1 VDSQSRND
9 WLWTRVREGIGEPI
23 GGCAPRGFTV
33 LSRVG
38 SILAGDG
45 ASHPWARRRSPALA
59 DLTGIDMS
67 TQPADDGAP
76 PYLPNNAA
84 TALAEAGSGR
94 DTPSYSWLIGL
105 GVVVTLFVLVTAI
118 RSYTIH
124 VGFRDPGGQY
134 FTRRLTGSLAVFGLL
149 APVDAML
156 RTHRRGWSLR
166 STPVV
171 LRERWPA
178 HRLVA
183 AATGLVG
190 YYVVYVCYHNL
201 KSWNAFNTPR
211 DALLRRVDNWL
222 FLGNSP
228 AVLLHQLL
236 GQHWADYALT
246 VVYQSFSAWVPLSV
260 VVVLAFADRISDAYL
275 FIASAVWVWVLGVAS
290 YYLIPSLGPFAS
302 APHHFAH
309 LPHTVVTSTQA
320 QFMGERLYLLRHPSD
335 GDAFSQLAAFASLHV
350 GFTCMTLLVMR
361 HFGFR
366 WQSRAMAVYLGAVM
380 VSTVYLGWHFA
391 VDDVAGLV
399 LAFAAVLLGRLTIEP
414 ANLGREQPVRR

>member
-1 VDSQSRND
+1 LGTLQVAAMAG
-9 WLWTRVREGIGEPI
+9 L
-23 GGCAPRGFTV
+23 PRTDV
-33 LSRVG
+33 
-38 SILAGDG
+38 
-45 ASHPWARRRSPALA
+45 
-59 DLTGIDMS
+59 S
-67 TQPADDGAP
+67 TQPADDKAP
-76 PYLPNNAA
+76 PWRPNSGA
-84 TALAEAGSGR
+84 TALAETGSR
-94 DTPSYSWLIGL
+94 HNTPSYSWLIGL
-105 GVVVTLFVLVTAI
+105 WVVVAMFVLVAAI

-134 FTRRLTGSLAVFGLL
+134 FTRRLTGSLVVFGLL

-166 STPVV
+166 WTPVV

-183 AATGLVG
+183 AVSGLVG

-201 KSWNAFNTPR
+201 KSWNVFNAPR
-211 DALLRRVDNWL
+211 DALLRRVDYWL
-222 FLGNSP
+222 FLGHSP
-228 AVLLHQLL
+228 AVLLHRLL
-236 GQHWADYALT
+236 GQHWADYVLT

-260 VVVLAFADRISDAYL
+260 VVVLAFANRIRDAYL
-275 FIASAVWVWVLGVAS
+275 FLASAVWVWVLGVAS

-309 LPHTVVTSTQA
+309 LPHSVVTSTQA

-335 GDAFSQLAAFASLHV
+335 SDAFSQLAAFASLHV

-366 WQSRAMAVYLGAVM
+366 WQSRAMMVYLGAVM
-380 VSTVYLGWHFA
+380 LATVYLGWHFA
-391 VDDVAGLV
+391 IDDVAGLV
-399 LAFAAVLLGRLTIEP
+399 LALAAVFLGRLTIEP
-414 ANLGREQPVRR
+414 ADAFGRQPVSR